1 MKRARRNPQNNRINK
16 NEKRINSAITAREL
30 VVISGDGELLG
41 RMSRDRALDLAESQE
56 LDLVEM
62 GMQDGLPLA
71 KIIDYGKYLFKQKKQ
86 QSQNRSQTKKADV
99 KSIKLTYKIGAHD
112 LDVRRKQAEKWA
124 KDGNPIK
131 VFLQLRGRE
140 NQYEDLAVEK
150 IEEFVA
156 SLEDIYRRDEKAK
169 LMKQGNTFNI
179 LLYPKK

>member
-1 MKRARRNPQNNRINK
+1 MKRARRQPQQNK
-16 NEKRINSAITAREL
+16 NEKRINHAITAREL
-30 VVISGDGELLG
+30 IVVSSDGEMLG
-41 RMSRDRALDLAESQE
+41 KMSRDAAISLAESKE

-86 QSQNRSQTKKADV
+86 QSQNRSQTKKTDV
-99 KSIKLTYKIGAHD
+99 KAVKLTYKIGAHD

-124 KDGNPIK
+124 KEGNPIK

-140 NQYEDLAVEK
+140 NQYEDLAIEK
-150 IEEFVA
+150 IEEFIV
-156 SLEDIYRRDEKAK
+156 SLDDIYRRDEKAK
-169 LMKQGNTFNI
+169 ITKQGNTFNI